1 MDIPIDLCRN
11 VQVRLPR
18 STSDSFEATD
28 IDNELYKLNLHIVSI
43 VFLLIVSLLG
53 ASIAILPI
61 CIKRLHIPSI
71 VINTEKFFGTG
82 IILAT
87 AFIHILP
94 AAMRILIDECLPQ
107 SWKDYEAYASLFAM
121 QLIEFIAHHQLHR
134 VTVQETKIVVEE
146 VPVQSTTIPIESNQQ
161 HGHSHDLS
169 LLQDTHNHR
178 VTTYLLEFG
187 IAIHSV
193 LIGVTLGTDD
203 DSSFAALFIALCFRQ
218 FFEAVA
224 LGAQLQDKSILPT
237 ILMVIFFS
245 LTTLVG
251 IAIGIGF
258 HLNTYNPK
266 SEASL
271 VSTGVLN

>member
-1 MDIPIDLCRN
+1 
-11 VQVRLPR
+11 
-18 STSDSFEATD
+18 
-28 IDNELYKLNLHIVSI
+28 
-43 VFLLIVSLLG
+43 
-53 ASIAILPI
+53 
-61 CIKRLHIPSI
+61 
-71 VINTEKFFGTG
+71 
-82 IILAT
+82 
-87 AFIHILP
+87 
-94 AAMRILIDECLPQ
+94 
-107 SWKDYEAYASLFAM
+107 M

-134 VTVQETKIVVEE
+134 VTVQETIVVVEE
-146 VPVQSTTIPIESNQQ
+146 VPVQSTTCTIPIESNQ

-178 VTTYLLEFG
+178 ATTYLLEFG
-187 IAIHSV
+187 FAIHSV

-203 DSSFAALFIALCFRQ
+203 GSSFVALFIALCFRQ

-224 LGAQLQDKSILPT
+224 LGAQLQNKSILPT
-237 ILMVIFFS
+237 IFMVIFFS